1 MSTSPS
7 PNQIINATCWHGFL
21 SFGLKTI
28 HLLIK
33 KGNKMSKLSNK
44 KVAILLTDG
53 FEEIEFTEPKKA
65 LEEAGAEVSVIAPDS
80 GKVKAW
86 AKTNW
91 GNEYDVTLPL
101 DQAKPA
107 DYDALMLP
115 GGVMNPDK
123 LRMNSLAVQFA
134 RDFIDKGKPI
144 AAICHAPQLL
154 IETGTMKGRKLTSYP
169 SLKTDLTNA
178 GANWVDEAV
187 VIDRGLVTSRN
198 PGDLEVFNK
207 NMVEEFS
214 EGKHS

>member
-1 MSTSPS
+1 
-7 PNQIINATCWHGFL
+7 
-21 SFGLKTI
+21 
-28 HLLIK
+28 
-33 KGNKMSKLSNK
+33 MSKLSNK

-80 GKVKAW
+80 GKVW

>member
-1 MSTSPS
+1 MMYRNHTVRCLK
-7 PNQIINATCWHGFL
+7 INTM
-21 SFGLKTI
+21 K
-28 HLLIK
+28 
-33 KGNKMSKLSNK
+33 KLSDK
-44 KVAILLTDG
+44 KVAILMTDG
-53 FEEIEFTEPKKA
+53 FEEVEFTEPKKA
-65 LEEAGAEVSVIAPDS
+65 LEEAGASVDVIAPGG
-80 GKVKAW
+80 GKIKAW

-91 GNEYDVTLPL
+91 GTEYDASLPL
-101 DQAKPA
+101 NRANAA

-123 LRMNSLAVQFA
+123 LRQNSMAIQFV

-154 IETGTMKGRKLTSYP
+154 IETGTLKGRRLTSYN

-178 GANWVDEAV
+178 GANWVDQAV

-207 NMVEEFS
+207 NMIEEFS
-214 EGKHS
+214 EGAHK

>member
-1 MSTSPS
+1 
-7 PNQIINATCWHGFL
+7 
-21 SFGLKTI
+21 
-28 HLLIK
+28 
-33 KGNKMSKLSNK
+33 MSKLNNK

-65 LEEAGAEVSVIAPDS
+65 LEDAGAIVEVIAPKGD
-80 GKVKAW
+80 KVKAW

-91 GNEYDVTLPL
+91 GAQYEVTRTL
-101 DQAKPA
+101 DRAKSS

-123 LRMNSLAVQFA
+123 LRQNSMAVQFV

-154 IETGTMKGRKLTSYP
+154 IETGTLKGRRLTSYP
-169 SLKTDLTNA
+169 SIKTDLMNA

-207 NMVEEFS
+207 SMVEVFS
-214 EGKHS
+214 HGSNK

>member
-1 MSTSPS
+1 
-7 PNQIINATCWHGFL
+7 
-21 SFGLKTI
+21 
-28 HLLIK
+28 
-33 KGNKMSKLSNK
+33 MSKLSNK
-44 KVAILLTDG
+44 RVAILLTDG

-65 LEEAGAEVSVIAPDS
+65 LEEAGATVSVIAPQA

-91 GNEYDVTLPL
+91 GTEYDVTLPL
-101 DQAKPA
+101 DRAKSS
-107 DYDALMLP
+107 DFDALMLP

-123 LRMNSLAVQFA
+123 LRQNSMAVQFA

-154 IETGTMKGRKLTSYP
+154 IETGTLKGRRLTSYA
-169 SLKTDLTNA
+169 SLKTDLNNA
-178 GANWVDEAV
+178 GANWVDQAV

-207 NMVEEFS
+207 NMIDEFS
-214 EGKHS
+214 EGPRN

>member
-1 MSTSPS
+1 M
-7 PNQIINATCWHGFL
+7 
-21 SFGLKTI
+21 LKKNTM
-28 HLLIK
+28 K
-33 KGNKMSKLSNK
+33 KLKDK
-44 KVAILLTDG
+44 KVAILMTDG

-65 LEEAGAEVSVIAPDS
+65 LEEAGATVEVIAPGG

-91 GNEYDVTLPL
+91 GTEYDSSRSL
-101 DQAKPA
+101 DRANAA

-123 LRMNSLAVQFA
+123 LRQNSMAVQFV
-134 RDFIDKGKPI
+134 REFIDKGKPI

-154 IETGTMKGRKLTSYP
+154 IETGTLKGRRLTSYN
-169 SLKTDLTNA
+169 SLKTDLDNA
-178 GANWVDEAV
+178 GAIWVDQAV

-207 NMVEEFS
+207 NMIQEFS
-214 EGKHS
+214 KGPHK